1 MARNLTWVVAT
12 AGVAGLLLALGPHV
26 LVRAPAAPTAPEES
40 PRPLPSRPGRYVVQC
55 DAAGRDI
62 SPLIYGIAT
71 WYESEGPQQWTMG
84 ATARRWGGN
93 ASSRYNWELGNAW
106 SLNHNWFFKN
116 ARVSGKPGFSYET
129 FLEENRRHGLA
140 TALTVPMLGW
150 VAKDTTSYS
159 FPVKVFGRQQST
171 AWDQPDA
178 GNGLTPEGKPIPP
191 GPPTQTSLKIS
202 PEWVERWVRT
212 IREKDAGRGR
222 SVHQYILDN
231 EPMLWHRTHR
241 DVHPEPAT
249 YDELLEKTLA
259 YAAAVRR
266 ADPEA
271 VIAGPAAWGWLEYHF
286 SAKDSELSTRLRPDR
301 LLHGNTPLLP
311 WYLRKVREAEKRTG
325 QRLLDV
331 VDVHFYPA
339 MPSLGLGTG
348 GATDPANA
356 ALRLRAT
363 RSLWDASYLDESW
376 IKERIRLIPLLRQ
389 WVDENAPGLGISIG
403 EWNFGGEGH
412 MSGGLAVAEAL
423 GRFGTEGLSSAFYWT
438 YPADRSPAYWGFRAY
453 RDFDG
458 AGGRFLDRS
467 VPVASTGTLSSLFAS
482 RDAGGRHVVA
492 VLLNLDPRS
501 PVDARV
507 DLGACG
513 AVASARAFTY
523 AGGAEGFRP
532 VEPERRDA
540 GVALTVA
547 PYSITVLDL
556 ALAGRDGGAGR

>member
-1 MARNLTWVVAT
+1 MARNLAWVVGT
-12 AGVAGLLLALGPHV
+12 AGVAGLLVLLGPH
-26 LVRAPAAPTAPEES
+26 LHASTPAAPPAPEE
-40 PRPLPSRPGRYVVQC
+40 PLRPLPSRPGRYQVRC
-55 DAAGRDI
+55 DAPGRDI

-71 WYESEGPQQWTMG
+71 WYEDEGAQQWTMG

-93 ASSRYNWELGNAW
+93 ATSRYNWEHGNAW

-116 ARVSGKPGFSYET
+116 ARISGKPGFSWET
-129 FLEENRRHGLA
+129 FLEENRRHGLQ

-150 VAKDTTSYS
+150 VAKDTSSYS
-159 FPVKVFGRQQST
+159 FPVKVFGKQQST

-178 GNGLTPEGKPIPP
+178 GNGFTPDGKPIPP
-191 GPPTQTSLKIS
+191 GPPTQTSQRS
-202 PEWVERWVRT
+202 TPESVERWVRA
-212 IREKDAGRGR
+212 IRAKDAERGR
-222 SVHQYILDN
+222 SVHMYILDN

-266 ADPEA
+266 ADPQA

-301 LLHGNTPLLP
+301 LMHGNTPLLP
-311 WYLRKVREAEKRTG
+311 WYLRKVREAEQRTG
-325 QRLLDV
+325 QKLLDV
-331 VDVHFYPA
+331 VDVHYYPA

-348 GATDPANA
+348 GATDPTNA

-363 RSLWDASYLDESW
+363 RSLWDASYQDESW

-403 EWNFGGEGH
+403 EWNFGAERH
-412 MSGGLAVAEAL
+412 VSGGLAVAEAL
-423 GRFGTEGLSSAFYWT
+423 GRFGTEGLTSAFYWT
-438 YPADRSPAYWGFRAY
+438 YPADKSPAYWAFRAY

-467 VPVASTGTLSSLFAS
+467 VPVAATGTQTSLFAS
-482 RDAGGRHVVA
+482 RDAAGEHVVA

-501 PVDARV
+501 PIDARV
-507 DLGACG
+507 DLSACG
-513 AVASARAFTY
+513 AVQGARAFTY
-523 AGGAEGFRP
+523 TGGPAGFRA
-532 VEPERRDA
+532 VELAQKDK
-540 GVALTVA
+540 GVAAEVA
-547 PYSITVLDL
+547 PSSITVLDL
-556 ALAGRDGGAGR
+556 TLAR